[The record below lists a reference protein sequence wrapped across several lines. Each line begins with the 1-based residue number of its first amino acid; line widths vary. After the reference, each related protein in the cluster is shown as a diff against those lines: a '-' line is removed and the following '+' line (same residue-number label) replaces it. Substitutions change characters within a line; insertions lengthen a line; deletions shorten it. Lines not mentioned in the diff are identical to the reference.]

1 MNRFVVHLE
10 LILEEM
16 YLFILEKEQRTI
28 TEVIEFIYCFDKI
41 HFDVN
46 LLWYSWP
53 VLYNVDRYPG
63 YSRKAQIFLH

>member
-41 HFDVN
+41 RFDVN
-46 LLWYSWP
+46 LLWYS
-53 VLYNVDRYPG
+53 
-63 YSRKAQIFLH
+63 

>member
-16 YLFILEKEQRTI
+16 YLFILEKEQRSI
-28 TEVIEFIYCFDKI
+28 TEVIEFIYCFGKI

-46 LLWYSWP
+46 LLWYS
-53 VLYNVDRYPG
+53 
-63 YSRKAQIFLH
+63 